1 MPPVIAPTMDE
12 AEAVS
17 RAFLLDT
24 ATVAAA
30 AGKVD
35 EHSVGY
41 ISASPTIKC
50 PVALIPRLLS

>member
-1 MPPVIAPTMDE
+1 MDE

-17 RAFLLDT
+17 SGHLLDT
-24 ATVAAA
+24 ATVAVA

-41 ISASPTIKC
+41 ISASVTIEC

>member
-1 MPPVIAPTMDE
+1 MPPATAPAMDE

-17 RAFLLDT
+17 RGPLLDT
-24 ATVAAA
+24 DTVAAA

-41 ISASPTIKC
+41 ISAS
-50 PVALIPRLLS
+50 VAYN